1 MGLNQGQQI
10 AALTNAGVTNPLE
23 FSSKIGENPALKAL
37 LDGISKENSLAQKDE
52 AALLTALAKE
62 WKAHPDILGK
72 MNADLQNPE
81 TAQEIKKAIT
91 DNPGGFASTLPKY
104 KDVPVNKFLAAIPPP
119 PASSAAP
126 ASETKETEPRPTSGP
141 TPPNPEDDRKALEAL
156 AAASNDDL
164 KRIDPTIT
172 KAIVRGLAASAK
184 DRFGVNPAM
193 TNGFAQRVESDPV
206 LLERIT
212 ENFRRNPNFV
222 RELAKAGLDKT
233 SPREPFLTPARAAMT
248 NLMAN
253 PHKLADD
260 VYVKNM
266 EARMKMATAMKE
278 GNYKQLFSG
287 IGGGF
292 SAMAEQIGSIFAGF
306 QGKSVLSMG
315 NGGGFLPHVLFDVNA
330 FYGNMASYK
339 AFSRNSPEDMIAFPI
354 KGKDGQFFHQEPVLD
369 KKGQPIK
376 GADGNPVTQ
385 KVPNT
390 IEIRVATGEKVKVIP
405 SQGDLMAIQRAGSYI
420 GGKYVP
426 GTYEV
431 VVVTGIDDKG
441 RSAKLD
447 RIDMTPEQFADYKK
461 QMEKLSGRPYP
472 EQPYTE
478 QTHQEVLAQKQQM
491 AQAVEQNIV
500 KMDPKTGQVQ
510 MSPEVAAHFARPQRV
525 VPPGTPDD
533 PANAPEFHKRA

>member
-1 MGLNQGQQI
+1 MLFEI
-10 AALTNAGVTNPLE
+10 AVLE
-23 FSSKIGENPALKAL
+23 HKSLKSFL
-37 LDGISKENSLAQKDE
+37 EGISKDPSLTKEQKSNLSS
-52 AALLTALAKE
+52 ALERE
-62 WKAHPDILGK
+62 WKANPDILGK

-81 TAQEIKKAIT
+81 TAQDVKKAVIR
-91 DNPGGFASTLPKY
+91 NPDGFASTLPKY
-104 KDVPVNKFLAAIPPP
+104 KDGNVNEFLAAIPPP

-126 ASETKETEPRPTSGP
+126 ASETKETEPHPASGP
-141 TPPNPEDDRKALEAL
+141 TPPPDPEVARKKLEDL
-156 AAASNDDL
+156 ANTSNDDL

-172 KAIVRGLAASAK
+172 KAIVLGLAASAK

-266 EARMKMATAMKE
+266 EARMKMATTMKE

-292 SAMAEQIGSIFAGF
+292 SAMAGQLESFFAGF

-315 NGGGFLPHVLFDVNA
+315 NGGGFLPHVLFDTNA
-330 FYGNMASYK
+330 FRRNMESYQ
-339 AFSRNSPEDMIAFPI
+339 RNSPEDMIAFPI

-461 QMEKLSGRPYP
+461 QMEKLSGRSYP

-478 QTHQEVLAQKQQM
+478 QTHQEVLEEKKRMAEAVAQ
-491 AQAVEQNIV
+491 NTV

-525 VPPGTPDD
+525 VPAGKPDE
-533 PANAPEFHKRA
+533 PANERRFEQSA

>member
-1 MGLNQGQQI
+1 MGLTQGQQI

-23 FSSKIGENPALKAL
+23 FSSRIGENPALKAL
-37 LDGISKENSLAQKDE
+37 LDDVSDNNLLDSQSESD
-52 AALLTALAKE
+52 LLTALAKE

-72 MNADLQNPE
+72 MNVDLQNPE
-81 TAQEIKKAIT
+81 TAQAIKTAIVKNPSGFSSVLPQYKAG
-91 DNPGGFASTLPKY
+91 NVSEFLASMPAASTP
-104 KDVPVNKFLAAIPPP
+104 
-119 PASSAAP
+119 SAAG
-126 ASETKETEPRPTSGP
+126 ASGTGPRPTSGP

-266 EARMKMATAMKE
+266 EARMKMATTMKE

-292 SAMAEQIGSIFAGF
+292 SAMAGQLESFFAGF

-315 NGGGFLPHVLFDVNA
+315 NGGGFLPHVLFDINA
-330 FYGNMASYK
+330 FRSNMASYQ
-339 AFSRNSPEDMIAFPI
+339 RYSPEDMIAFPI

-431 VVVTGIDDKG
+431 AVVTGIDDKG

-461 QMEKLSGRPYP
+461 QMEKLSGRTYP

-478 QTHQEVLAQKQQM
+478 QTHQEVLEEKKRMAEAVAQ
-491 AQAVEQNIV
+491 NTV

-525 VPPGTPDD
+525 VPAGKPDE
-533 PANAPEFHKRA
+533 PANERRFEQSA

>member
-1 MGLNQGQQI
+1 M
-10 AALTNAGVTNPLE
+10 ALTRDQRIAVLLE
-23 FSSKIGENPALKAL
+23 TINIFEIKSLDKNIKRNPALDGL

-62 WKAHPDILGK
+62 WKANPDILDK
-72 MNADLQNPE
+72 MNADLQNLE
-81 TAQEIKKAIT
+81 TAQKIKKAIT

-104 KDVPVNKFLAAIPPP
+104 KDLPVNEFLASIPLPSAP
-119 PASSAAP
+119 SAAP
-126 ASETKETEPRPTSGP
+126 ASETGSQPDSQP
-141 TPPNPEDDRKALEAL
+141 TPTPDPEKVLKSLANARNDEIKAGITRDDVINIAK
-156 AAASNDDL
+156 
-164 KRIDPTIT
+164 
-172 KAIVRGLAASAK
+172 GLAASAK
-184 DRFGVNPAM
+184 DRFGVDPAM
-193 TNGFAQRVESDPV
+193 TKGFAQRVESDPV

-292 SAMAEQIGSIFAGF
+292 SAMTEQIGSIFAGF

-315 NGGGFLPHVLFDVNA
+315 NGGGFLPHVLFDINA
-330 FYGNMASYK
+330 FRSNMASYQ
-339 AFSRNSPEDMIAFPI
+339 AFSRNSPEDMIAYPI
-354 KGKDGQFFHQEPVLD
+354 KGKDGKFFHEEKVLD

-405 SQGDLMAIQRAGSYI
+405 SQGDLMAIQRAGTTTN
-420 GGKYVP
+420 GKFFP

-491 AQAVEQNIV
+491 AEAVAQNTV
-500 KMDPKTGQVQ
+500 KMDPKTGQVL

>member
-1 MGLNQGQQI
+1 MALTEAQQK
-10 AALTNAGVTNPLE
+10 AALKAAGLDDIFKMGD
-23 FSSKIGENPALKAL
+23 FSGSVDKNPALKAFL
-37 LDGISKENSLAQKDE
+37 GSLSLAQQDE

-104 KDVPVNKFLAAIPPP
+104 KDGNVKEFLALIPPP
-119 PASSAAP
+119 PAPSAAP
-126 ASETKETEPRPTSGP
+126 ASETGSQSASEP
-141 TPPNPEDDRKALEAL
+141 TPPTDPEE
-156 AAASNDDL
+156 DL
-164 KRIDPTIT
+164 KSLANARNDKIKTDMTPKIA
-172 KAIVRGLAASAK
+172 KAIVLGLAASAK

-233 SPREPFLTPARAAMT
+233 ALKEPLLTPARAAMT

-292 SAMAEQIGSIFAGF
+292 SAMAGQLESIFAGF

-330 FYGNMASYK
+330 FRRNMASHQ
-339 AFSRNSPEDMIAFPI
+339 AFSRYSPEDMIAFPI

-431 VVVTGIDDKG
+431 AVVTGIDDKG